1 MAHPRK
7 SGWANPRL
15 SSIGQVALASTSDAR
30 GQGGLL
36 SSSSVSFRL
45 RLTAAQNGLNPLT
58 HYWFKAGGNDY
69 RRLCDDGSWARGL
82 RYKTPP
88 GRECPSCRV
97 MHLDDRRVGRR
108 AFSLTYNLKGVFAP
122 RLRDVKY
129 VPDYGLGADAMKE
142 VSVSTFA
149 RFCVSSPAQREG
161 TVRAFAGLP
170 GASRGF
176 NPYVGLLAL
185 FRRTHWE
192 TGEID
197 NLVDAQPNLNPRAKK
212 YESRQ
217 ASFEKLKQAYIDL
230 WRRRDASFFKVEPI
244 GVSVGDLTVR
254 VDPEVGMRTVDGERA
269 LKLWFNDKEMTPRLS
284 HVYHYLFGE
293 ASKDQGWP
301 VERHLGIWDVPRLAL
316 PLPPSLPD
324 NMEDIVVSAAS
335 DFMDRWRRLEGAR

>member
-1 MAHPRK
+1 MAHPQK

-15 SSIGQVALASTSDAR
+15 SSIGLVALASTSDAR
-30 GQGGLL
+30 GQGGPL
-36 SSSSVSFRL
+36 SSSSASFRL
-45 RLTAAQNGLNPLT
+45 RLTAAQNGLDPLT

-69 RRLCDDGSWARGL
+69 RRLCDDGSWASGL

-97 MHLDDRRVGRR
+97 MHLDDRRVGSR

-149 RFCVSSPAQREG
+149 RFCVSSPATRER
-161 TVRAFAGLP
+161 TVLAFAGLS
-170 GASRGF
+170 GDSGGF
-176 NPYVGLLAL
+176 SPYGPFLAL
-185 FRRTHWE
+185 LKRAHWK

-197 NLVDAQPNLNPRAKK
+197 SLVDAQPNLNPMAKQ
-212 YESRQ
+212 YESRKTR
-217 ASFEKLKQAYIDL
+217 FEELKQAYIEL
-230 WRRRDASFFKVEPI
+230 WRSRDASFFKVEPI
-244 GVSVGDLTVR
+244 GVSVGELIVR

-269 LKLWFNDKEMTPRLS
+269 LKLWLNAKEMPQRLS

-293 ASKDQGWP
+293 ASTDTDWP

-316 PLPPSLPD
+316 PLPPRLPD
-324 NMEDIVVSAAS
+324 TIEDIVVSAAS
-335 DFMDRWRRLEGAR
+335 DFMDRWQRLEGAR